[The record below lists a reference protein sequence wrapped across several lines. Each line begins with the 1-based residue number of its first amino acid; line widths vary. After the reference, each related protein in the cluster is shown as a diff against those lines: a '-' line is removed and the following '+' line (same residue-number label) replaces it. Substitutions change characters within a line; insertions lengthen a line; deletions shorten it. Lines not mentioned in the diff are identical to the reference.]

1 MAKSAQHY
9 GQEQV
14 NAFIQKLDHPLK
26 ETVEKLR
33 QIIFVNQQNN
43 RGEQVK
49 WNSPAFW
56 YR

>member
-33 QIIFVNQQNN
+33 QIIL
-43 RGEQVK
+43 
-49 WNSPAFW
+49 
-56 YR
+56 